1 MAKVARLLGKK
12 ADAKYFAERA
22 QSYRK
27 YFDPKTGFM
36 RGIGTDG
43 KFREPFNPFSA
54 VHRQDDYT
62 EGNAWQYT
70 WLVPHDVHGL
80 VKLFGNEQKFVTK
93 LDSLFIVTGN
103 MGDNASPDISGLI
116 GQYAHGNEPSHQV
129 LYMYN
134 YVGQPWKAAR
144 LIRQTMH
151 EMYKDDFEGLSGN
164 EDVGQMSA
172 WYILSAMGLYQVE
185 PAGGKYIIGS
195 PIMDKATIS
204 LGDGKNFSIICK
216 NNSPENIYV
225 QSAKLNGKT
234 YTKSYIMYQD
244 MMKGGT
250 LELQMGNQPSKWGTR
265 GADRP

>member
-1 MAKVARLLGKK
+1 MTRIRKWRTVAKGLEYALADDCVAKVARLLGKK

-36 RGIGTDG
+36 RGIDIDG

-116 GQYAHGNEPSHQV
+116 GQVCP
-129 LYMYN
+129 
-134 YVGQPWKAAR
+134 R
-144 LIRQTMH
+144 
-151 EMYKDDFEGLSGN
+151 
-164 EDVGQMSA
+164 
-172 WYILSAMGLYQVE
+172 
-185 PAGGKYIIGS
+185 
-195 PIMDKATIS
+195 
-204 LGDGKNFSIICK
+204 
-216 NNSPENIYV
+216 
-225 QSAKLNGKT
+225 
-234 YTKSYIMYQD
+234 
-244 MMKGGT
+244 
-250 LELQMGNQPSKWGTR
+250 
-265 GADRP
+265 

>member
-1 MAKVARLLGKK
+1 MPLLI
-12 ADAKYFAERA
+12 F
-22 QSYRK
+22 
-27 YFDPKTGFM
+27 
-36 RGIGTDG
+36 
-43 KFREPFNPFSA
+43 
-54 VHRQDDYT
+54 
-62 EGNAWQYT
+62 
-70 WLVPHDVHGL
+70 LVSSD
-80 VKLFGNEQKFVTK
+80 K
-93 LDSLFIVTGN
+93 
-103 MGDNASPDISGLI
+103 
-116 GQYAHGNEPSHQV
+116 YAHGNEPSHQV

-144 LIRQTMH
+144 LIRQTMN
-151 EMYKDDFEGLSGN
+151 EMYKDDFDGLSGN

-216 NNSPENIYV
+216 NNGSENIYV

-244 MMKGGT
+244 MMKGAT
-250 LELQMGNQPSKWGTR
+250 SNSRWAISHPSGKPVVQIDLKR
-265 GADRP
+265 NHN

>member
-1 MAKVARLLGKK
+1 M
-12 ADAKYFAERA
+12 
-22 QSYRK
+22 
-27 YFDPKTGFM
+27 
-36 RGIGTDG
+36 
-43 KFREPFNPFSA
+43 N
-54 VHRQDDYT
+54 
-62 EGNAWQYT
+62 
-70 WLVPHDVHGL
+70 
-80 VKLFGNEQKFVTK
+80 
-93 LDSLFIVTGN
+93 
-103 MGDNASPDISGLI
+103 
-116 GQYAHGNEPSHQV
+116 
-129 LYMYN
+129 
-134 YVGQPWKAAR
+134 
-144 LIRQTMH
+144 
-151 EMYKDDFEGLSGN
+151 EMYKDDFDGLSGN

-216 NNSPENIYV
+216 NNSSENIYV